1 VSPQNSPVE
10 SPRGHHTQSEHSPHN
25 STPFMMEIKSGDEN
39 YKSVPTQDS
48 VADYAKGYDHQYQNN
63 D

>member
-1 VSPQNSPVE
+1 
-10 SPRGHHTQSEHSPHN
+10 
-25 STPFMMEIKSGDEN
+25 MMEIKSGDEN